1 MECEPCYSRTLFSPG
16 DVLNASENQYVAAR
30 PRAPTLHPGPRHAR
44 RSVKRLEELRKDLLV
59 RNREMRILWVKAGK
73 LFPLNGGGRIRTV
86 NILRHLALCNE
97 VTVFSYYQGR
107 RDPPGE
113 EELNRHFP
121 ASISIAIP
129 TPGSDSPR
137 LRRSLHYLSMV
148 HLPAPYAVSQFN
160 SEAVRRSLREQLQ
173 GGRFDIAVCDFL
185 AATLNFPTRLSIPAV
200 LFQHNV
206 EAALWKRQALT
217 TVNPFARL
225 VFQLEAAKM
234 SRYEPRA
241 MAQFDHVI
249 AVSEYDRRLMSQI
262 PDERISVVPTGVD
275 LKTFAGR
282 TSSAGDDPVVVFTGA
297 MDWEANVDGIE
308 YFCREI
314 WPKIRHEIPRAK
326 LQIVGRE
333 PGTRIKNLQSPSV
346 EVTGTVPSILP
357 YLEQAATIIVPLR
370 IGGGTRLKI
379 YESMAMG
386 KAVVSTSI
394 GAEGLDIHPGRDI
407 AIADDPSEFAR
418 RVILFLQDKSL
429 RRQYGADAAKTASQY
444 DWSVIAGRF
453 ERVLIETAA
462 ARKAGPARR
471 ETGLPKPFAR

>member
-1 MECEPCYSRTLFSPG
+1 
-16 DVLNASENQYVAAR
+16 
-30 PRAPTLHPGPRHAR
+30 
-44 RSVKRLEELRKDLLV
+44 
-59 RNREMRILWVKAGK
+59 
-73 LFPLNGGGRIRTV
+73 
-86 NILRHLALCNE
+86 
-97 VTVFSYYQGR
+97 
-107 RDPPGE
+107 
-113 EELNRHFP
+113 
-121 ASISIAIP
+121 
-129 TPGSDSPR
+129 
-137 LRRSLHYLSMV
+137 MV

-173 GGRFDIAVCDFL
+173 DGRFDIAVCDFL

-282 TSSAGDDPVVVFTGA
+282 TSAAGDDPVVVFTGA